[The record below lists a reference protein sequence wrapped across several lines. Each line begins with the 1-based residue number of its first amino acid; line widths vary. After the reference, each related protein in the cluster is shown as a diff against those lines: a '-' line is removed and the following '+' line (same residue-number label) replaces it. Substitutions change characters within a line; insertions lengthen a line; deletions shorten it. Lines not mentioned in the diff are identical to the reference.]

1 VTVSQASVTGRG
13 FGIKG
18 LAFPMS
24 LAAGESRAFSVTF
37 APQSAGSVAGSIAVA
52 SNAADP
58 VISVPVSAVA
68 LPAETPG
75 VLSSSD
81 STLSFSVPVGGSAT
95 QTETVTNSGGANVTI
110 SQANVPSKTFQVT
123 GLSLPMTL
131 SPGQSFTFGVL
142 FAPTTGGSAS
152 GTISI
157 LSDASNATLTISLAG
172 TATVNGQLAV
182 SPATLNFGSVMVGQ
196 SKSLT
201 GTLTANG
208 SSITVTDAGMISPEF
223 KVSGL
228 SLPLTLSA
236 GQSASFSVKF
246 TPQASGTAAATA
258 SFTSNASNSSVV
270 ESLTGSA
277 TAAPQHSV
285 SLSWNS
291 SASSV
296 VGYNLYRGTASGGP
310 YSQINA
316 MNASTSYVD
325 NSVQAGQTY
334 FYVSTAVDAAGRE
347 SVYSNQTQAVVPSP

>member
-1 VTVSQASVTGRG
+1 MTLAPGREENFLG
-13 FGIKG
+13 HVYATIGGNRGRKCRG
-18 LAFPMS
+18 YQ
-24 LAAGESRAFSVTF
+24 RC
-37 APQSAGSVAGSIAVA
+37 
-52 SNAADP
+52 ADP
-58 VISVPVSAVA
+58 VVSVPVSAVA
-68 LPAETPG
+68 LPAGTPG

-95 QTETVTNSGGANVTI
+95 QSETVTNSGGTSVTI
-110 SQANVPSKTFQVT
+110 SQANVSSNTFQVS

-131 SPGQSFTFGVL
+131 SPGQSFTFGVA

-152 GTISI
+152 GTILV

-182 SPATLNFGSVMVGQ
+182 SPATLSFGSVMVGQ

-208 SSITVTDAGMISPEF
+208 SSITVTDAGMSSSEF

-246 TPQASGTAAATA
+246 TPQAGGTAVATA
-258 SFTSNASNSSVV
+258 SFTSNASNPSAI

-277 TAAPQHSV
+277 TAAPQHTV
-285 SLSWNS
+285 SLSWNQS
-291 SASSV
+291 SSSV
-296 VGYNLYRGTASGGP
+296 VGYNLYRGTASG
-310 YSQINA
+310 
-316 MNASTSYVD
+316 
-325 NSVQAGQTY
+325 
-334 FYVSTAVDAAGRE
+334 R
-347 SVYSNQTQAVVPSP
+347 PSPKLTP